1 MARLTDVFGLNC
13 VMGWFDLLLAV
24 TGGIYLGAIFWL
36 WLGLRRGPGGGDE
49 QVPSVSIIIPAR
61 NEVENLGDCLLAL
74 RRQDYAGAWEVVVVD
89 DRSDD
94 GTGELVSQEACDWG
108 RLKLVRAVDPPR
120 FRCPKKSALRQG
132 IEASTG
138 ELLLFTDA
146 DCRPSPG
153 WVKSMVNSF
162 SAGIGL
168 VAGYAYPA
176 DAKSLRQKLLALDN
190 LAIGALSAGSFG
202 MGRPLSCTG
211 RNLAYRRSVYEQVG
225 GFSRIGHLVAGDD
238 VYFMR
243 LVAAETD
250 WGMIF
255 NREPGAAVPCLP
267 PPERLGEIANQKLRH
282 AGKAGHYRG
291 PALLLGGAVYLFHL
305 ALAIGLVRMG
315 WTFRPDWLLLGLWAG
330 RWLGDGV
337 LLWRMALRQERSLLM
352 GLPLLELLYIPYVLL
367 FTVIGRMNWF
377 RWKS

>member
-1 MARLTDVFGLNC
+1 
-13 VMGWFDLLLAV
+13 MGWFDLLLAV

-36 WLGLRRGPGGGDE
+36 WLGLRRIPKKESGKY
-49 QVPSVSIIIPAR
+49 PSVSIIVPAR
-61 NEVENLGDCLLAL
+61 NEVENLEDCLQAL
-74 RRQDYAGAWEVVVVD
+74 RRQDYSGAWEVVVVD

-94 GTGELVSQEACDWG
+94 GTGNLVHRWVRDWD
-108 RLKLVRAVDPPR
+108 RLTLVRAVDSPL

-132 IEASTG
+132 IEASSG

-146 DCRPSPG
+146 DCRPPPG
-153 WVKSMVNSF
+153 WVRSMVNGF
-162 SAGIGL
+162 SAEVGL
-168 VAGYAYPA
+168 VAGYAYPVEV
-176 DAKSLRQKLLALDN
+176 KSLRQKLLALDN
-190 LAIGALSAGSFG
+190 LAMGALSAGSFG

-250 WGMIF
+250 WEMVF
-255 NREPGAAVPCLP
+255 NQEPDAAVSCLP
-267 PPERLGEIANQKLRH
+267 PPERLGAIINQKLRH

-291 PALLLGGAVYLFHL
+291 PSLLLGGVIYLFHL
-305 ALAIGLVRMG
+305 ALLVGLFHMG
-315 WTFRPDWLLLGLWAG
+315 WTFRPDWLLLGMWGG
-330 RWLGDGV
+330 RWLGDGI
-337 LLWRMALRQERSLLM
+337 LLWRMALNQERRLLL

-367 FTVIGRMNWF
+367 FTVAGRMGWF